1 MQLRKIMTFKPFS
14 GILAALLLCAASTAW
29 ALPAVEEVEWKEAE
43 VPAPPTFDLKKLVPL
58 EVSPYSSL
66 TYGVDPASLGISR
79 SDSVVRYVVVATSA
93 SGTVNAM
100 YEGIHCATGEF
111 KTYARYTP
119 DGHWSWVENSP
130 WRSLFDNMPSK
141 HALRLAKAGACDGA
155 APVSSVQ
162 IWLNQLKNP
171 QSH

>member
-1 MQLRKIMTFKPFS
+1 MQPRKIMTFKPFS
-14 GILAALLLCAASTAW
+14 GIFVALLCAASTVW

-43 VPAPPTFDLKKLVPL
+43 VPAPPALDLKKLVPL

-119 DGHWSWVENSP
+119 DGRWSLVENP
-130 WRSLFDNMPSK
+130 QWRSLFDNMPSK